1 MAAASGVHYSVLLT
15 ERGGLMI
22 FGTNNSGQL
31 GRGNRESQLLPA
43 LLGGVGPVV
52 GDALED
58 VPGSGALQA
67 ARALDIVP
75 WEHQVAEPWEQ
86 QDAEPHPFGGEALLA
101 VAAGHAH
108 TVCVTDG
115 GAVYAAGTNF
125 SGELGLGDLELHTLF
140 ARVPL
145 DAEVQMV
152 ACGCEHTLALT
163 RAGEVWAWGSGN
175 RGQNGQ
181 VSTQNQSVPAHVA
194 GMDVIVMV
202 AAGNLHSVAIGTDGR
217 VWTWGDSSFGAL
229 GHDDTDEIPFPA
241 PRVLGPPAFGG
252 DAVVFVAAGNAYT
265 AAVTVGGALWAWGAG
280 DDGQLGLGDSE
291 DRRVPARITHAGPP
305 PAWGG
310 SPVRM
315 VSCSG
320 CRDASYTL
328 AVTED
333 GAVWSWGS
341 SSVGALGYAR
351 FWPGNFDTRVFPT
364 RIPQASF
371 DGARIV
377 FVCAGHGG
385 ANVAVCK
392 HGLVH
397 VWGSAR
403 LHGLAYPQYA
413 DAPTPLP
420 ASVFPGARC
429 GRSGGLSR
437 QHTVAFMQG
446 LHARLGAL
454 CLYND
459 SNNDVI
465 TCVVAQGRVL
475 NEPYKHMRE
484 GLRRLLA
491 VDLRET

>member
-58 VPGSGALQA
+58 VPGSGAMQA

-115 GAVYAAGTNF
+115 GAVYAAGSNLT
-125 SGELGLGDLELHTLF
+125 GQLGLGDLEPHTLF

-194 GMDVIVMV
+194 GMDGIVMV
-202 AAGNLHSVAIGTDGR
+202 AAGNLHSVAIGADGR

-265 AAVTVGGALWAWGAG
+265 AAVTAGGALWVWGAG
-280 DDGQLGLGDSE
+280 DDAQLGLGDRA
-291 DRRVPARITHAGPP
+291 DRRVPVRITD
-305 PAWGG
+305 AWGG
-310 SPVRM
+310 SSVRM

-320 CRDASYTL
+320 GYGDSYTL

-333 GAVWSWGS
+333 GAVWSWGTS
-341 SSVGALGYAR
+341 FIGALGHGGTIPDAL
-351 FWPGNFDTRVFPT
+351 NRVVSPA
-364 RIPQASF
+364 RIPQAAF
-371 DGARIV
+371 NGAHIV
-377 FVCAGHGG
+377 FVCAGRGG

-397 VWGSAR
+397 VWGGEAPR
-403 LHGLAYPQYA
+403 GLAHAEYL
-413 DAPTPLP
+413 DVPTPLP
-420 ASVFPGARC
+420 ASAFPGARC
-429 GRSGGLSR
+429 GRGGGLSR
-437 QHTVAFMQG
+437 QHTVASMQG

-454 CLYND
+454 CLYHNMH
-459 SNNDVI
+459 NDVI